1 RSKKR
6 WLIRI
11 FKHCLKFICLPNPSS
26 QAHSSPRNY
35 RNGGVDL
42 LPNIGFY
49 TRIPLVGI
57 SNTYSR
63 LKNDNLRIIIKS
75 KRIKSYRF
83 EFEVQLVIVSLRI
96 KTYQYGKRG
105 I

>member
-1 RSKKR
+1 MSAE
-6 WLIRI
+6 
-11 FKHCLKFICLPNPSS
+11 SGS

-35 RNGGVDL
+35 RNRGVDL

-49 TRIPLVGI
+49 THIPLVGI

-83 EFEVQLVIVSLRI
+83 EFEVSTRNRIFAYQNVSVW
-96 KTYQYGKRG
+96 KTRYIILK
-105 I
+105 